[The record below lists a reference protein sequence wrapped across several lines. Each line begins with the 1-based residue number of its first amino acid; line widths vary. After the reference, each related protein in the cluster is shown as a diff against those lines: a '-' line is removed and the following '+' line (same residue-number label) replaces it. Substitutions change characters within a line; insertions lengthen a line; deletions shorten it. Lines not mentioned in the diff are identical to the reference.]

1 MYLFGSLITF
11 VFAKITMTAA
21 ILDRL
26 DPHHRPGVW
35 PGDYRSVLPYVR
47 QAYGEAMEE
56 IRAALPERLREEL
69 GEVIEYLCDPDPA
82 KRGETKFTGRQQY
95 SFERV
100 VSMMNRLAAKE
111 ELAIS
116 RS

>member
-1 MYLFGSLITF
+1 
-11 VFAKITMTAA
+11 
-21 ILDRL
+21 
-26 DPHHRPGVW
+26 
-35 PGDYRSVLPYVR
+35 
-47 QAYGEAMEE
+47 MEE